1 MKKKYLKL
9 KENKK
14 KINITESQYRNI
26 FENMEDEIRT
36 ENPDGTVEID
46 NFDLIS
52 SRMKEDPKG
61 DTVYYFFVRLV
72 FWVIKFIF
80 AKL

>member
-36 ENPDGTVEID
+36 ENLMV
-46 NFDLIS
+46 L
-52 SRMKEDPKG
+52 
-61 DTVYYFFVRLV
+61 
-72 FWVIKFIF
+72 
-80 AKL
+80 